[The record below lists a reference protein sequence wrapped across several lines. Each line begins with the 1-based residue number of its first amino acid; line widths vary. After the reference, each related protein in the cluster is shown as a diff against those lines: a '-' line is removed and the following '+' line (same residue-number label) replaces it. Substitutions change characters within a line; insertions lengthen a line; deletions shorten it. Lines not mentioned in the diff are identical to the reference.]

1 MQITLKKIKPKYM
14 SESEIAGS
22 EVYLTDLQLEK
33 GFFYLIKG
41 KSGSGKTSLLN
52 FIFGK
57 SFVFNGEIFYN
68 NDNILKIKNIDL
80 FRKEKISYVFQD
92 LKLFP
97 KLTAFENILL
107 KNQISSKF
115 NDEKIDF
122 WLTEL
127 NILSKKNSKVET
139 MSLGERQRV
148 AIIRALCQPFE
159 FLLLDEPFSHIDS
172 VMIKKA
178 IELIKN
184 RCKEQNASLVL
195 ATLGDEYDFNFD
207 FKYRL

>member
-14 SESEIAGS
+14 SESEIFGS